1 MKVKTLVI
9 LERAIEEGVRRG
21 YRRAFKHVENPN
33 EGSIMAHLEMC
44 VMEQIHEYFTFEDE
58 TYV

>member
-33 EGSIMAHLEMC
+33 EGSVTAHLEQC
-44 VMEQIHEYFTFEDE
+44 VMEQIHEYFTFSD
-58 TYV
+58 TDN

>member
-21 YRRAFKHVENPN
+21 YRRAHKHIENPT
-33 EGSIMAHLEMC
+33 EESICDRIEMC
-44 VMEQIHEYFTFEDE
+44 VMEQIHEYFTFEDNE
-58 TYV
+58 TN